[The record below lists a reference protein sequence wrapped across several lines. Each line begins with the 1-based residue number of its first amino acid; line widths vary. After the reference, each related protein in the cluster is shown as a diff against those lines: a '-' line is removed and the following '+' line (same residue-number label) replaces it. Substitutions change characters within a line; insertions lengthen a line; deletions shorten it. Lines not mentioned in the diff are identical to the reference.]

1 MERYA
6 AAALEAAKRRQK
18 VAADELMRKVSHD
31 LEAVHQL
38 PPDILR
44 NAVKHGVQG
53 GTAAK
58 AAVKV
63 SEWKKV
69 EKERHGGGKK
79 KGRQMLLLSR

>member
-44 NAVKHGVQG
+44 NAVKHGVG

>member
-1 MERYA
+1 MP
-6 AAALEAAKRRQK
+6 LEAAKRRHKQ
-18 VAADELMRKVSHD
+18 AADELRRKVSHD

-38 PPDILR
+38 QPDILR

-69 EKERHGGGKK
+69 EKERHRGGKK
-79 KGRQMLLLSR
+79 KGRRMPPLSS